1 MGIKIA
7 SLFLI
12 FSIIIITVWGI
23 YMIHEY
29 PGKVAKSRKH
39 PQLRA
44 IQVTSV
50 MGLLFFPLWI
60 FALIWAHSNAI
71 VGKLYNQGD
80 FNENDEEQIAPE
92 PSIVSS
98 KPKVKIES
106 KPTTENKD

>member
-1 MGIKIA
+1 MGIKIT

-12 FSIIIITVWGI
+12 FTIIIITVWGI

-29 PGKVAKSRKH
+29 PGKVAKARKH

-50 MGLLFFPLWI
+50 MGLIFFPLWV

-71 VGKLYNQGD
+71 MGRLYNKGD
-80 FNENDEEQIAPE
+80 FNEKNEEDIIPE
-92 PSIVSS
+92 PPIVSS
-98 KPKVKIES
+98 KKESAKPK
-106 KPTTENKD
+106 ENNN